1 MLGRVHSLLLL
12 SSVELLLLLFLL
24 LAWGGPPMIPPSI
37 ILTWTP
43 CEAAAAAGEEE
54 EANSA
59 SISRALAGLIALRS
73 KKYSDSFRSLCLY
86 LGLEVASA
94 ILWATSIASRGG
106 TMDKMTSDELQS
118 SMSSATI

>member
-12 SSVELLLLLFLL
+12 SSVELLFLL

-37 ILTWTP
+37 ILTWTS
-43 CEAAAAAGEEE
+43 CEAEEEEEE

-94 ILWATSIASRGG
+94 ILWATSTASRGG

>member
-37 ILTWTP
+37 ILTWAS
-43 CEAAAAAGEEE
+43 CEAEEEEEE

-86 LGLEVASA
+86 LELEVASA

>member
-37 ILTWTP
+37 ILTWAS
-43 CEAAAAAGEEE
+43 CEAEEEEE

-86 LGLEVASA
+86 LGLEVAST
-94 ILWATSIASRGG
+94 ILWATSTASRGG

>member
-37 ILTWTP
+37 ILTWAS
-43 CEAAAAAGEEE
+43 CEAEEE
-54 EANSA
+54 EEEEVNSA

-73 KKYSDSFRSLCLY
+73 KKYSDSFRSSCLY

-94 ILWATSIASRGG
+94 ILWATSTASRGG

>member
-43 CEAAAAAGEEE
+43 CEAAAAEEEE

-73 KKYSDSFRSLCLY
+73 KKYSDSFRSSCLY
-86 LGLEVASA
+86 LGLEVAST
-94 ILWATSIASRGG
+94 ILWATSTASRGG

>member
-37 ILTWTP
+37 ILTWAS
-43 CEAAAAAGEEE
+43 CEAEEEE

-73 KKYSDSFRSLCLY
+73 KKYSVSFRSLCLY

-94 ILWATSIASRGG
+94 ILWATSTASRGG

>member
-12 SSVELLLLLFLL
+12 SSVELLFLL

-37 ILTWTP
+37 ILTWTS
-43 CEAAAAAGEEE
+43 CEAEEEE

-86 LGLEVASA
+86 LGLEVAST
-94 ILWATSIASRGG
+94 ILWATSTASRGG

>member
-12 SSVELLLLLFLL
+12 SSVELLLLFLFLL
-24 LAWGGPPMIPPSI
+24 LALGGPPMIPPSI
-37 ILTWTP
+37 ILTWTS
-43 CEAAAAAGEEE
+43 CEAEEEEE

-94 ILWATSIASRGG
+94 ILWATSTASRGG
-106 TMDKMTSDELQS
+106 TMDKMTSDELHS

>member
-12 SSVELLLLLFLL
+12 SSVEELL

-37 ILTWTP
+37 ILTWTS
-43 CEAAAAAGEEE
+43 CEAEEEEEE

-94 ILWATSIASRGG
+94 ILWATSTASRGG

>member
-12 SSVELLLLLFLL
+12 SSVEELLLLLL

-37 ILTWTP
+37 ILTWTS
-43 CEAAAAAGEEE
+43 CEAEEEEEE

-59 SISRALAGLIALRS
+59 SISRALAGLTALRS

-86 LGLEVASA
+86 LGLEVAST
-94 ILWATSIASRGG
+94 ILWATSTASRGG

>member
-12 SSVELLLLLFLL
+12 SSVELLLFLFLL

-37 ILTWTP
+37 ILTWAS
-43 CEAAAAAGEEE
+43 CEAAAAEEEE

-73 KKYSDSFRSLCLY
+73 KKYSDSFRSSCLY

-94 ILWATSIASRGG
+94 ILRATSTASRGG

>member
-12 SSVELLLLLFLL
+12 SSVELLLFLFLL

-37 ILTWTP
+37 ILTWTS
-43 CEAAAAAGEEE
+43 CEAEEE

-94 ILWATSIASRGG
+94 ILWATSTASRGG

>member
-37 ILTWTP
+37 ILTWAP
-43 CEAAAAAGEEE
+43 CEAAAAEEEE

-86 LGLEVASA
+86 LGLEVAST
-94 ILWATSIASRGG
+94 ILWATSTASRGG
-106 TMDKMTSDELQS
+106 KMDKMTSDELQS
-118 SMSSATI
+118 SMSSATV

>member
-12 SSVELLLLLFLL
+12 SSVELLLLLLFLL

-43 CEAAAAAGEEE
+43 CEAAAAEEE
-54 EANSA
+54 KEANSA

-73 KKYSDSFRSLCLY
+73 KKYSDSFRSSCLY

-94 ILWATSIASRGG
+94 ILWATSTASRGG